1 MSLTAPNAK
10 IPGFGAQIILSVK
23 KTSLCLYHFSFVYAS
38 ITDLKNYTPYKLSN
52 KISAT
57 PGCTDPFD
65 SSSISLAEALDK
77 IRQRI
82 TPVLDCE
89 RLPIRECLGRV
100 SSETVKSPHN
110 VPPLS
115 NSAMD
120 GYAIAIA
127 SLELD
132 AITELD
138 DIGTAYAGIPF
149 DGSCE
154 PGQCVRIMTGAL
166 IPRGTDAVIMQEQV
180 SQSASGK
187 VRIDAEHR
195 VGENIRPLGEDMQQ
209 GDTVIEAGARLN
221 PADLGVLAS
230 LGLGQLQVKRK
241 PVVAFFSTGDEL
253 VAIGEP
259 LEPGKIHDSNR
270 YTLYAMLSGMAVD
283 IIDLGVVGDDPD
295 SMREILSRA
304 STQADLIIST
314 GGVSVGEAD
323 YIKPVL
329 EELGTTEFWKIAIKP
344 GRPLTFGQI
353 DASIFMGLPG
363 NPVAVMVTFSQC
375 VVPAIHALAG
385 ANPKRPALF
394 RARSL
399 DKIHKK
405 PGRHEFQ
412 RGIANMDENHEWQ
425 VTRTGQQGSGILTSM
440 SRANCYIVLP
450 DDNAGVEPGDQVSI
464 QFFDWSR

>member
-1 MSLTAPNAK
+1 M
-10 IPGFGAQIILSVK
+10 
-23 KTSLCLYHFSFVYAS
+23 
-38 ITDLKNYTPYKLSN
+38 SN
-52 KISAT
+52 KISSV
-57 PGCTDPFD
+57 PGCADPFD
-65 SSSISLAEALDK
+65 PSSISLAEALDK
-77 IRQRI
+77 IRQRVR
-82 TPVLDCE
+82 PVLACE
-89 RLPIRECLGRV
+89 RLPIRDCLGRV
-100 SSETVKSPHN
+100 NNEAVKSPHN
-110 VPPLS
+110 VPSSP

-127 SLELD
+127 SLEQD

-138 DIGTAYAGIPF
+138 DIGTAYAGAPF
-149 DGSCE
+149 DGSCG

-166 IPRGTDAVIMQEQV
+166 IPQGTDAVIMQEQAE
-180 SQSASGK
+180 QSDSGK

-195 VGENIRPLGEDMQQ
+195 VGENIRQAGEDVQQ
-209 GDTVIEAGARLN
+209 GETVIEAGARLS

-230 LGLGQLQVKRK
+230 LGLAQLQVKRK

-253 VAIGEP
+253 VAVGEP

-270 YTLYAMLSGMAVD
+270 YSLHGMLSTMAVD
-283 IIDLGVVGDDPD
+283 IVDLGVVRDDLD
-295 SMREILSRA
+295 SMREVLSRA

-323 YIKPVL
+323 FIKPAL

-363 NPVAVMVTFSQC
+363 NPVAVMVTFSQF

-385 ANPKRPALF
+385 ANPQRPALF
-394 RARSL
+394 RARAL
-399 DKIHKK
+399 DKMRKK
-405 PGRHEFQ
+405 PGRYEFQ
-412 RGIANMDENHEWQ
+412 RGIAGMDENNEWQ
-425 VTRTGQQGSGILTSM
+425 VARTGQQGSGILTSM
-440 SRANCYIVLP
+440 SRANCFIVLP

-464 QFFDWSR
+464 QFFDWSL

>member
-1 MSLTAPNAK
+1 M
-10 IPGFGAQIILSVK
+10 
-23 KTSLCLYHFSFVYAS
+23 
-38 ITDLKNYTPYKLSN
+38 SN
-52 KISAT
+52 KISSA
-57 PGCTDPFD
+57 PGCADPFD
-65 SSSISLAEALDK
+65 PSSISLAEALDK
-77 IRQRI
+77 IRQRVR
-82 TPVLDCE
+82 PVLACE

-100 SSETVKSPHN
+100 NNEAVKSPHN
-110 VPPLS
+110 VPPLP

-120 GYAIAIA
+120 GYAVAIA
-127 SLELD
+127 SLEQD

-138 DIGTAYAGIPF
+138 EIGTAYAGAPF
-149 DGSCE
+149 DGSCG

-166 IPRGTDAVIMQEQV
+166 IPDGTDAVVMQEQAE
-180 SQSASGK
+180 QSDSGK
-187 VRIDAEHR
+187 IRIDAQHR
-195 VGENIRPLGEDMQQ
+195 VGENIRQAGEDVQQ
-209 GDTVIEAGARLN
+209 GETVIEAGARLS

-230 LGLGQLQVKRK
+230 LGLAQLQVKRK

-253 VAIGEP
+253 VAVGEP

-270 YTLYAMLSGMAVD
+270 YSLHGMLSTMAVD
-283 IIDLGVVGDDPD
+283 MVDLGVVRDDPD
-295 SMREILSRA
+295 SMREVLTRA

-323 YIKPVL
+323 FIKPAL

-363 NPVAVMVTFSQC
+363 NPVAVMVTFSQF

-385 ANPKRPALF
+385 ANPQHPALF
-394 RARSL
+394 RARAL
-399 DKIHKK
+399 DKMRKK
-405 PGRHEFQ
+405 PGRYEFQ
-412 RGIANMDENHEWQ
+412 RGIASMDENNEWQ
-425 VTRTGQQGSGILTSM
+425 VARTGQQGSGILTSM
-440 SRANCYIVLP
+440 SRANCFIVLP